1 MMNRWKVFIVA
12 TAFAIG
18 AIGLFAGCD
27 SQGLKYPKA
36 DAVAVL
42 IPIGDQMVSGVV
54 TFVEVPDGVRIMA
67 DITGLPPG
75 PHGIHI
81 HEYGDCRS
89 DTGSLAGGHFNPD
102 RQSHGSPGSEERH
115 AGDLGN
121 IVADQNGNA
130 DLDMVSPMISLQGVN
145 GIIGRSV
152 VVHALKDDSSSQP
165 DGASGERLACGAIG
179 IAHP

>member
-1 MMNRWKVFIVA
+1 MKQWGIILGVPVFLVGMIS
-12 TAFAIG
+12 F
-18 AIGLFAGCD
+18 FAGCD
-27 SQGLKYPKA
+27 PQGLKLPKA

-42 IPIGDQMVSGVV
+42 IPTEGQMVSGVV
-54 TFVEVPDGVRIMA
+54 TFIEVTGGIRIKA
-67 DITGLPPG
+67 DIAGLSPG
-75 PHGIHI
+75 SHGIHI

-89 DTGSLAGGHFNPD
+89 GSGALAGGHFNPEN
-102 RQSHGSPGSEERH
+102 QSHGKQGGENWH

-130 DLDMVSPMISLQGVN
+130 DLDFVNQLVTLTGTN

-152 VVHALKDDSSSQP
+152 VVHAKEDDLITQP
-165 DGASGERLACGAIG
+165 DGGSGERVACGTIG